1 MMNKKGLYIHIPFCR
16 KICSYCDFAK
26 RVSNQ
31 TFIERY
37 LECLLKEFD
46 LYSKK
51 GFDFSTIKTIYIG
64 GGTPSSLNLELLDKL
79 FKKISSLVDVQLIE
93 EYNFEINPEDLSK
106 ELIDLLASYNVN
118 RVSIGIQ
125 TLNKDLLKLLNRDFD
140 YLKFKENLKYL
151 KTKIKYVNLDLMYA
165 IPGQTVNDLEETI
178 KEVISLNVD
187 HLSVYSLILE
197 EKTIFNY
204 LVNNHKINLI
214 DEDTEMEMVD
224 KIHKLLFPIFQKY
237 EVSNFSKK
245 DCESK
250 HNLLYWQN
258 DEYLGIGLSSAGY
271 LGNYRYVNTSS
282 LKEYFSLVENEIF
295 PIEELEELDLLDEKK
310 YHIILGLRLI
320 KGIDVESYLRRF
332 KTNIFEDFPKLVEFI
347 EQGFLGYLDNRIFIY
362 ENYFYIMNHLLE
374 QII

>member
-1 MMNKKGLYIHIPFCR
+1 MNKKGLYIHIPFCR

-64 GGTPSSLNLELLDKL
+64 GGTPSSLNVELLDKL
-79 FKKISSLVDVQLIE
+79 FKKISSLVDVQLIDE
-93 EYNFEINPEDLSK
+93 QNFEINPEDLSK

-204 LVNNHKINLI
+204 LVNNHKISLI

-224 KIHKLLFPIFQKY
+224 NIHKLLFPTFQK
-237 EVSNFSKK
+237 
-245 DCESK
+245 
-250 HNLLYWQN
+250 
-258 DEYLGIGLSSAGY
+258 
-271 LGNYRYVNTSS
+271 
-282 LKEYFSLVENEIF
+282 
-295 PIEELEELDLLDEKK
+295 
-310 YHIILGLRLI
+310 
-320 KGIDVESYLRRF
+320 
-332 KTNIFEDFPKLVEFI
+332 
-347 EQGFLGYLDNRIFIY
+347 
-362 ENYFYIMNHLLE
+362 
-374 QII
+374 